1 MLSFDRWRTGE
12 RSIQKF
18 YGSYREGSRTWYAVI
33 IGTDG
38 CRQKQ
43 MFVTVFSSPCSI
55 TTCLC
60 CIRREADDAT
70 TNYDVRRKAEIRLPY
85 VGMSNRMPDFAVFSV
100 DWIVT
105 TSDWRILR
113 HQLKPMQH
121 ISNQIWQIRNTA
133 RFVAMVTHCT
143 IAMQLHGH
151 LGYNQEIQKLQSRF
165 TFIARKIIW
174 NWAEK

>member
-85 VGMSNRMPDFAVFSV
+85 VGMSNRMPDFAVFRSTESSQPLI
-100 DWIVT
+100 DEYYG
-105 TSDWRILR
+105 TSWSRCNTSAIKYDKFGIRRALLLWLR
-113 HQLKPMQH
+113 
-121 ISNQIWQIRNTA
+121 
-133 RFVAMVTHCT
+133 
-143 IAMQLHGH
+143 
-151 LGYNQEIQKLQSRF
+151 
-165 TFIARKIIW
+165 IARLQCNFMVI
-174 NWAEK
+174 